1 MKKLDIIGVL
11 IYTGLAGTVLFI
23 VVLLLWAILRS
34 LILGA

>member
-11 IYTGLAGTVLFI
+11 IYTGLAGVVLFI

-34 LILGA
+34 LIFGA